1 MSKLRNC
8 TSNPR
13 IVVAAAAAHAAQ
25 LRAPISNPLLSPG
38 LAPGIASPRP
48 STTDTRHTVGL
59 ISARR
64 HRQYTAASAAAGLSR
79 FLCLVWSNNHEFMQ
93 RKCANTKK
101 YFCWCWDNWQ
111 FTLCWAPRHDTLP
124 FAAGAVRNCFHFSTI
139 YTFSAWKNPL
149 PILNSNSQNKS
160 K

>member
-48 STTDTRHTVGL
+48 STTDTRHTVRL
-59 ISARR
+59 ISGGR

-79 FLCLVWSNNHEFMQ
+79 FLCLV
-93 RKCANTKK
+93 
-101 YFCWCWDNWQ
+101 
-111 FTLCWAPRHDTLP
+111 
-124 FAAGAVRNCFHFSTI
+124 
-139 YTFSAWKNPL
+139 
-149 PILNSNSQNKS
+149 
-160 K
+160 

>member
-1 MSKLRNC
+1 MSKLRNSA
-8 TSNPR
+8 SNPR

-25 LRAPISNPLLSPG
+25 LRAPISNPLPSPG

-48 STTDTRHTVGL
+48 STTDSRHTVGL
-59 ISARR
+59 NLGR
-64 HRQYTAASAAAGLSR
+64 RQYSASGLSR
-79 FLCLVWSNNHEFMQ
+79 FLCRVWSNNHEFMQ
-93 RKCANTKK
+93 RKCANTQK
-101 YFCWCWDNWQ
+101 YFCWCGDNWQ
-111 FTLCWAPRHDTLP
+111 FTLCWAAQHDTLP
-124 FAAGAVRNCFHFSTI
+124 FAAGTLRNYFHFSTI

>member
-48 STTDTRHTVGL
+48 STTDSRHTVGL
-59 ISARR
+59 NSAR
-64 HRQYTAASAAAGLSR
+64 RQYTAASAAAGLSR
-79 FLCLVWSNNHEFMQ
+79 FLCLV
-93 RKCANTKK
+93 
-101 YFCWCWDNWQ
+101 
-111 FTLCWAPRHDTLP
+111 
-124 FAAGAVRNCFHFSTI
+124 
-139 YTFSAWKNPL
+139 
-149 PILNSNSQNKS
+149 
-160 K
+160 